1 MNDEK
6 GFTIHYFN
14 HDSYLVKTMKCCI
27 INIFVVL
34 IFFSPN
40 STLQAQE
47 EISVKAKKKIYHSDG
62 TRSYGEWKEYQTLLF
77 DNLPGFISKKEPSY
91 SKYGGRLDNKVEATG
106 FFYPKKIRDRWWLV
120 DPDGYLFIHKAVV
133 TVKPGTSQNQNSI
146 LSKKYGN
153 SKKWLD
159 TTSFLLYSIG
169 FNGTG
174 HWSDADL
181 IKESPIPLI
190 YTRGFNFM
198 AAYGKKRGG
207 TFQQPGHTGYPNDLI
222 FVFDPEFE
230 KFCDTEAGEAAAY
243 KNEKDLLGYFSDNEM
258 PFPDNALDRYLS
270 LDPKDPGYQEAS
282 KWLKARRVASNEI
295 SDADRSVFL
304 AFMSDR
310 YFSIVSKAIKKYDPN
325 HLYLGCRFHG
335 DIIKKR
341 PVFESAGKFMDAVSV
356 NYYDVWTPEND
367 RLQKWAEWSGK
378 PIIITEWYTKAEDSG
393 LKNQTGAGW
402 IVETQKD
409 RGYFYQ
415 NYTLALLESKVVVG
429 WHWFKY
435 QDNDPTDK
443 KADPSNADANKGIVD
458 NNFVPY
464 YPLLEEMKEVNTN
477 VYNIID
483 YFDAKK
489 SQ

>member
-1 MNDEK
+1 M
-6 GFTIHYFN
+6 T
-14 HDSYLVKTMKCCI
+14 VKTTVCEKI
-27 INIFVVL
+27 LL
-34 IFFSPN
+34 IFILLFAGSLTT
-40 STLQAQE
+40 SAQD
-47 EISVKAKKKIYHSDG
+47 EITVKAKKKVYHEDG
-62 TRSYGEWKEYQTLLF
+62 TRSYGEWNEYPTQILH
-77 DNLPGFISKKEPSY
+77 NLSGFSPRTEPAY
-91 SKYGGRLDNKVEATG
+91 SQFGGRLDTKVEATG
-106 FFYPKKIRDRWWLV
+106 FFYPKKVGDRWWLV
-120 DPDGYLFIHKAVV
+120 DPEGHLFIHKAVV
-133 TVKPGTSQNQNSI
+133 TVKPGTSEKQNSI
-146 LSKKYGN
+146 LFKRFGSN
-153 SKKWLD
+153 RKWLD
-159 TTSFLLYSIG
+159 STSQLLTEIG

-174 HWSDADL
+174 NWSDADL
-181 IKESPIPLI
+181 IKESPNHLI

-198 AAYGKKRGG
+198 AGYGKKRGG

-230 KFCDTEAGEAAAY
+230 QYCDTEAAEAMNY
-243 KNEKDLLGYFSDNEM
+243 KNEKSLLGYFSDNEM
-258 PFPDNALDRYLS
+258 PFPNDALDRYLK
-270 LDPKDPGYQEAS
+270 LGEKDPGYRAAKE
-282 KWLKARRVASNEI
+282 WLSAKQIAVSAI
-295 SDADRSVFL
+295 SDAERNAFL
-304 AFMSDR
+304 AYMSGR

-367 RLQKWAEWSGK
+367 RLVKWSEWSGK
-378 PIIITEWYTKAEDSG
+378 PILITEWYTKAEDSG

-402 IVETQKD
+402 IVPTQKD

-415 NYTLALLESKVVVG
+415 NFTLALLESKVVVG

-458 NNFVPY
+458 NNFTPY

-477 VYNIID
+477 VYGIID

-489 SQ
+489 TQ